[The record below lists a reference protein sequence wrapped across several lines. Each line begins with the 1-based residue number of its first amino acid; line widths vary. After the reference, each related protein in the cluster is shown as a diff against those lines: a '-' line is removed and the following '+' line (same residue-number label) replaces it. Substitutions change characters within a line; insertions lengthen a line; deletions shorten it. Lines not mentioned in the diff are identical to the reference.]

1 MESKINK
8 FGFWRVN
15 NNNFYNKIDAFI
27 YASKNN
33 NFKIDFHY
41 HDDAWNSYNRNL
53 IGSLDLKNLYKTR
66 AQQIRE
72 KYDYLILNYSGGAD
86 SHNVLLSFLN
96 NNIKLDAVYIKWP
109 IRASEA
115 HQDSF
120 DNSPMNLLSEWNLT
134 ITKRLKWLENNFP
147 EVKIIIDDWS
157 QNIKLNEFVDAEN
170 LYQYMHLYSLG
181 DLSRIA
187 TRSKIE
193 KELIDKNKTVG
204 SIWGIDK
211 PEVSLDQNDNLY
223 FSFRDYPISVAQP
236 LNLNVEGTELF
247 YWSPEFPEIIFEQ
260 SQKILNFLR
269 NNKEYRDLF
278 RSIGTEN
285 IEEIKWKYKVQTD
298 LIKLIVYD
306 NWDPLIFQAN
316 KDFSPSKLQWDYW
329 IYKSSE
335 FSTIVNKWKHS
346 FNNLVD
352 NIDDS
357 LILKWKDQ
365 KLGLW
370 FCTTKKFFVGKI

>member
-1 MESKINK
+1 MEYKINK
-8 FGFWRVN
+8 FGYWKVN
-15 NNNFYNKIDAFI
+15 DNNFYNKIDAFI

-41 HDDAWNSYNRNL
+41 YDNVWDNYNRNL

-72 KYDYLILNYSGGAD
+72 KYDYLLLNYSGGAD

-96 NNIKLDAVYIKWP
+96 NNIKLDAVYVKWP
-109 IRASEA
+109 IKASEK
-115 HQDSF
+115 HQESF
-120 DNSPMNLLSEWNLT
+120 NNSPMNLLSEWNLT
-134 ITKRLKWLENNFP
+134 ITKRLKWLENNYP
-147 EVKIIIDDWS
+147 DVKIIIDDWTE
-157 QNIKLNEFVDAEN
+157 NIKLNESVDAED

-181 DLSRIA
+181 DLSRIS

-211 PEVSLDQNDNLY
+211 PEVSLDHDNNLY

-236 LNLNVEGTELF
+236 LSFNVDGTELF

-260 SQKILNFLR
+260 SHKILNFLR

-278 RSIGTEN
+278 RSNSTDN

-298 LIKLIVYD
+298 LIKLIIYD

-329 IYKSSE
+329 VYKSSE
-335 FSTIVNKWKHS
+335 FSTIVDKWKHS
-346 FNNLVD
+346 FNNLV
-352 NIDDS
+352 NKIDDRF
-357 LILKWKDQ
+357 ILKWKDQ

-370 FCTTKKFFVGKI
+370 FCTTKRFLVGKI